1 MAPKDEE
8 REFSIHT
15 GEIPLFGSVDYAMF
29 VITLLI
35 SCGIGLFYAIVD
47 RKKNTTKDFLL
58 GGQNMH
64 PVPVALSLMVTF
76 MSAMT
81 LLGNPAEIYNYHT
94 MWWWL
99 CVSMVI
105 AMWMVSQ
112 IFVPFFYR
120 LQNESVFEVSPCE
133 LS

>member
-1 MAPKDEE
+1 MAPPVDENH
-8 REFSIHT
+8 RYSIHT
-15 GEIPLFGSVDYAMF
+15 GTIPLFTNVDYAMF
-29 VITLLI
+29 VITLLV
-35 SCGIGLFYAIVD
+35 SCGIGIFYAIID

-81 LLGNPAEIYNYHT
+81 LLGNPAEVYNYHT

-99 CVSMVI
+99 CLSMVI

-112 IFVPFFYR
+112 IYVPFFYR
-120 LQNESVFEVSPCE
+120 LHNESVFEVSI
-133 LS
+133 